1 MIIILTS
8 KLRTYALIA
17 QALRKQP
24 PLASRVSVPPTTK
37 KCLGVDLGRTDIAH
51 TSSGDKWNGKQITD
65 KRNHYAKTRAI
76 LQKKATKG
84 TRSSRRRCRQLQQR
98 LSGKEKRFQSWLN
111 HNISRRLVDQ
121 AATSRQ
127 AIAMEDLTGIR
138 EGTNQLPR
146 SKKERRLSNNWAFY
160 QLRQYITYKCLIK
173 GVDLVFV
180 PPAYTSQTCSKC
192 LHIHP
197 EKGKSYRKGKKF
209 VCGHCGVKLDA
220 DRNGANNI
228 AALGICVI
236 DPRGSGLY
244 CNLETE
250 PTHPHP
256 LLGGEKRGGWRDSFE
271 ALGLPKAPVECVADG
286 SRLLL
291 SSAVVVSALGA

>member
-1 MIIILTS
+1 MPETQTITVAC
-8 KLRTYALIA
+8 KLKVSSEVAKEIEETLLAFSSA
-17 QALRKQP
+17 CDWVNQNTEPKMVTKTAMQALVYQDVRASFGLSANLAIQAIRRVCANRKTARLKKRKVKGFSPTSATYDARIFSFKETDWSVSLKLLNSRERFSLLIGNYQKAKLKGQKP
-24 PLASRVSVPPTTK
+24 TSATLVKRRSGDYYINIQIKNLCPDCASNRVSVPPTTK

-146 SKKERRLSNNWAFY
+146 S
-160 QLRQYITYKCLIK
+160 
-173 GVDLVFV
+173 
-180 PPAYTSQTCSKC
+180 
-192 LHIHP
+192 
-197 EKGKSYRKGKKF
+197 
-209 VCGHCGVKLDA
+209 
-220 DRNGANNI
+220 
-228 AALGICVI
+228 
-236 DPRGSGLY
+236 
-244 CNLETE
+244 
-250 PTHPHP
+250 
-256 LLGGEKRGGWRDSFE
+256 
-271 ALGLPKAPVECVADG
+271 
-286 SRLLL
+286 
-291 SSAVVVSALGA
+291 